1 MRLARCLPAAL
12 ILTLFGAGSVAAQVE
27 PPPPPNPEEQPEA
40 ETPEVDPDPFLPG
53 QVSPVGAFLR
63 ALAVPGW
70 GHAVVGAHG
79 RGGFYV
85 TTQAVTGYMLM
96 RTRSRRA
103 AAEELRALREADLR
117 AELAAGGVTDEVLV
131 QAALE
136 SDEAW
141 AGANRLAGARQQQF
155 EDWLALG
162 IFTVLLGGA
171 DALVSAH
178 LQNFPDV
185 SLTPVNDEGRMEFRV
200 EVPVG
205 GG

>member
-1 MRLARCLPAAL
+1 MPLSRCLPLAL
-12 ILTLFGAGSVAAQVE
+12 ALLWAGVGSLAAQE
-27 PPPPPNPEEQPEA
+27 PPPPPDPEDPPEAQAPEE
-40 ETPEVDPDPFLPG
+40 DPDPFLPG
-53 QVSPVGAFLR
+53 QVTPVGAFLR

-85 TTQAVTGYMLM
+85 ATQSVTGYMLM
-96 RTRSRRA
+96 RTRSRRS

-117 AELAAGGVTDEVLV
+117 AELAADGVTDELQI

-141 AGANRLAGARQQQF
+141 AGADRLVGARQQQF

-185 SLTPVNDEGRMEFRV
+185 TLTPVNDEGRMELRV
-200 EVPVG
+200 EVAVG

>member
-1 MRLARCLPAAL
+1 LIGVQAAH
-12 ILTLFGAGSVAAQVE
+12 AQATE
-27 PPPPPNPEEQPEA
+27 PPPEPEA
-40 ETPEVDPDPFLPG
+40 VVQEAVDPDPFLPG
-53 QVSPVGAFLR
+53 QVGPLGAFLR
-63 ALAVPGW
+63 AVAVPGW
-70 GHAVVGAHG
+70 GHASVGAHG

-85 TTQAVTGYMLM
+85 TTQAVTGYMLV
-96 RTRSRRA
+96 RTRSRLH
-103 AAEELRALREADLR
+103 AAEELRALREAAIR
-117 AELAAGGVTDEVLV
+117 ADLAATGVTDEILV

-136 SDEAW
+136 GDAGW
-141 AGANRLAGARQQQF
+141 AGAERLAGARQQQF

-185 SLTPVNDEGRMEFRV
+185 SLTPVSDEGRMEFRV
-200 EVPVG
+200 AVPVG